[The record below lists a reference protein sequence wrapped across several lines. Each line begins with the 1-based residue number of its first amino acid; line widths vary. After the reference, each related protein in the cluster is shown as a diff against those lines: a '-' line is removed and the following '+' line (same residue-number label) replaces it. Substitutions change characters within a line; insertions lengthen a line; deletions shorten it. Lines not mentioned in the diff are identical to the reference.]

1 MDNQRTKMLGE
12 NLTHYRNLQENGSVN
27 LIEFHTADRQPEIRH
42 RKSGCHQA
50 VALGS
55 RYRTGTPAP
64 YSAVRRFTGTV
75 GTKPGV

>member
-27 LIEFHTADRQPEIRH
+27 LIEFHTTDN